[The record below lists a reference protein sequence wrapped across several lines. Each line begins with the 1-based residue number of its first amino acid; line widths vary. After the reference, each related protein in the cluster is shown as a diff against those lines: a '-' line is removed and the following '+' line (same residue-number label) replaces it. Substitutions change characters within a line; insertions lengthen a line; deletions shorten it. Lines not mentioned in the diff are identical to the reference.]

1 MQHIAGLSQL
11 RALHVVHLRS
21 DDTCVWV
28 MRETKQFLIDNVSHY
43 PHLKLEWI
51 AINEDDRADRLI
63 RTSSWRDG
71 NGSNSGKGK
80 EKDAGSTS
88 AGSGTSAASGDQKG
102 KGKSLLPDPGVSA
115 EEVDVSVMIATELG
129 SSGSGGS
136 WTGGGGGGSGS
147 SGSSAGLGLGI
158 GGSNSAAA
166 ALDESDSE
174 DETGEDGGFL
184 GQKIETVEGISF
196 CDIEGVR
203 IFKKEVVAGRL

>member
-1 MQHIAGLSQL
+1 
-11 RALHVVHLRS
+11 
-21 DDTCVWV
+21 
-28 MRETKQFLIDNVSHY
+28 
-43 PHLKLEWI
+43 
-51 AINEDDRADRLI
+51 
-63 RTSSWRDG
+63 
-71 NGSNSGKGK
+71 
-80 EKDAGSTS
+80 
-88 AGSGTSAASGDQKG
+88 
-102 KGKSLLPDPGVSA
+102 LLPDPGVSA
-115 EEVDVSVMIATELG
+115 EEVDVSAMIATELG
-129 SSGSGGS
+129 SSGNGGS

-158 GGSNSAAA
+158 GGSSSAAA